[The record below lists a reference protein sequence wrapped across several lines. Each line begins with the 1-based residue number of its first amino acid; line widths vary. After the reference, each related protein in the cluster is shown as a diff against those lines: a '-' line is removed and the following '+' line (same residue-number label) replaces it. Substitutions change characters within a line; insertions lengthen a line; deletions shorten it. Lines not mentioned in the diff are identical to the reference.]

1 MPDLSMRD
9 VSLTFADGTHALER
23 VSLDVSKGEFVSIV
37 GPSGCGKSTLLR
49 VASGLLDESTGE
61 VEVDRTSLGYVF
73 QEPTLLPWRTVRG
86 NVELLAELRGMHPTE
101 RAERANR
108 AIELVGLSGFE
119 EHHPRT
125 LSGGMKMRTS
135 LARTLMLRPS
145 VCLFDEP
152 FGALDEMTRERLNS
166 ELMALFAIDRFTGLF
181 VTHSIGEAVFLS
193 TSVYVMSERPGRL
206 VERIEIPFEYPRS
219 PELRF
224 TPEFAAVA
232 GRVSR
237 ALRGAVR

>member
-9 VSLTFADGTHALER
+9 VSVTFADDTHALDR
-23 VSLDVSKGEFVSIV
+23 VSLDVSRGEFVSIV

-49 VASGLLDESTGE
+49 VASGLLDASSGE
-61 VEVDRTSLGYVF
+61 VGVDRESLGYVF
-73 QEPTLLPWRTVRG
+73 QDPTLLPWRTVRG
-86 NVELLAELRGMHPTE
+86 NVELLAELRGMDATE
-101 RAERANR
+101 RAERAVR
-108 AIELVGLSGFE
+108 TIELVGLTGFE
-119 EHHPRT
+119 DHHPRA

-152 FGALDEMTRERLNS
+152 FGALDEMTRERLNT
-166 ELMALFAIDRFTGLF
+166 ELMTLFDADRFTGLF
-181 VTHSIGEAVFLS
+181 VTHSISEAVFLS

-206 VERIEIPFEYPRS
+206 VERIEIPFDYPRS
-219 PELRF
+219 PEMRF
-224 TPEFAAVA
+224 TSEFATLA